1 MTAASGRRLVRN
13 RSGLEVHVDIDRDM
27 DEATF
32 DRMVAAGD
40 LTPVEESKPRA
51 SAKK

>member
-1 MTAASGRRLVRN
+1 MTAERRLVKN
-13 RSGLEVHVDIDRDM
+13 RSGLEVYVDLDRDM

-32 DRMVAAGD
+32 DRLVAAGD
-40 LTPVEESKPRA
+40 LTPVEKPKTTKS